1 VQALRAAGC
10 VFAEEEARLLRIS
23 YGGEALAAAV
33 QRRVVGEPLEHILGW
48 VDFAGLRIAVDPG
61 VFVPR
66 RRSELLASVATQLTG
81 AGDVVVDLCC
91 GTGALAAAVAAARP
105 LADVYA
111 ADVDARAVACARRN
125 LDPTHVFLADLFT
138 GLASQL
144 RGQIDVLVVNA
155 PYVPTSELGFLPGEA
170 RDFEPRQALDGGH
183 DGLQVHRR
191 VAASAR
197 HWLAP
202 GGRTAIEVAEH
213 QLDAAVALLRGAGF
227 TTTLHHDDEIAAHV
241 VSGRRPES
249 PPSGAARQRP
259 PAVAS

>member
-1 VQALRAAGC
+1 
-10 VFAEEEARLLRIS
+10 
-23 YGGEALAAAV
+23 
-33 QRRVVGEPLEHILGW
+33 
-48 VDFAGLRIAVDPG
+48 
-61 VFVPR
+61 
-66 RRSELLASVATQLTG
+66 
-81 AGDVVVDLCC
+81 
-91 GTGALAAAVAAARP
+91 
-105 LADVYA
+105 VYA

-227 TTTLHHDDEIAAHV
+227 TTTLHHD
-241 VSGRRPES
+241 ES